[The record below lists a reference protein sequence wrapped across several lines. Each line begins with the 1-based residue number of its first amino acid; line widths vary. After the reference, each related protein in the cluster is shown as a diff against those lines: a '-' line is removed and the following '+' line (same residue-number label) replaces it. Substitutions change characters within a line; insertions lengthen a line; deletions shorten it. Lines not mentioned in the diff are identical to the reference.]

1 MHSGPRSAHTRQ
13 TGADNKPPGSAALT
27 PYPMTPVDSLP
38 NRFLS
43 GLNVRRNAA
52 RLAARLILS
61 AQIAAI
67 GTPSF
72 ADTPPVPFRV
82 VAASGMPAPGGGT
95 FDRFHLEGQPT
106 ITPVNDRGQVAFFAT
121 LARARASEGLFL
133 GDVHGIQAIA
143 LRGGPVPG
151 GGKLDSF
158 SNHPV
163 PAINRSGAVAFTAS
177 IAEGKASQGV
187 FLSSKQKLRVI
198 ALSGGAAASSTG
210 GTFTEFH
217 VPVVND
223 SEDVAFL
230 AEVKRG
236 RDTLEGI
243 YLNRAGIL
251 RRIAAAGDAAPGG
264 GTYAAFGGPTINN
277 NGEVAFA
284 ASIEGG
290 AVNGGIFVASAKET
304 RMLVGAGN
312 PEPSGG
318 IFSQFSDRISINS
331 TGGVLFNAV
340 LKLGPAGHGLFVS
353 ENDKVRLVASVGRE
367 TPTAADFTA
376 LGQWPSLS
384 DDGTVGFIAAD
395 ASGTPGLYLATARRI
410 KRRAIVGDALA
421 DGSKLASFPLYPA
434 VTSSPHGT
442 LAFEVHGES
451 AGKNF
456 DAVLV
461 AAPPH
466 D

>member
-1 MHSGPRSAHTRQ
+1 
-13 TGADNKPPGSAALT
+13 
-27 PYPMTPVDSLP
+27 MTTVDSLP
-38 NRFLS
+38 IRFLS
-43 GLNVRRNAA
+43 GLNIRRNAA
-52 RLAARLILS
+52 QLAVHLILAAHV
-61 AQIAAI
+61 AAI
-67 GTPSF
+67 SAPCF
-72 ADTPPVPFRV
+72 ADTPPARFR
-82 VAASGMPAPGGGT
+82 AAVTSGMPAPGGGT

-121 LARARASEGLFL
+121 LARAKASEGMFL
-133 GDVHGIQAIA
+133 SDAKGIQAIA
-143 LRGGPVPG
+143 LRGAPVPG

-163 PAINRSGAVAFTAS
+163 PALNRSGAVAFTAS

-187 FLSSKQKLRVI
+187 FLSSKQRLRVI

-217 VPVVND
+217 VPVLND
-223 SEDVAFL
+223 NEDVAFL

-243 YLNRAGIL
+243 YLSRAGTL
-251 RRIAAAGDAAPGG
+251 RKIAAAGDAAPGG

-290 AVNGGIFVASAKET
+290 AVNGGIFIASAKET

-318 IFSQFSDRISINS
+318 IFSQFSDRISINNS
-331 TGGVLFNAV
+331 GGVLFNAV
-340 LKLGPAGHGLFVS
+340 LKLGPAGHGLFVA
-353 ENDKVRLVASVGRE
+353 ENGKTRLVASVGRE
-367 TPTAADFTA
+367 TATAADFTA

-395 ASGTPGLYLATARRI
+395 ASGTPGLYLAATQQI
-410 KRRAIVGDALA
+410 KRRAIIGDVLV

-434 VTSSPHGT
+434 VMSSPRGT
-442 LAFEVHGES
+442 LAFEVHSES

>member
-1 MHSGPRSAHTRQ
+1 MLH
-13 TGADNKPPGSAALT
+13 
-27 PYPMTPVDSLP
+27 MTTVDSLP
-38 NRFLS
+38 SRFLS
-43 GLNVRRNAA
+43 GLNVRRSAA
-52 RLAARLILS
+52 LLAARLIL
-61 AQIAAI
+61 AALIATI
-67 GTPSF
+67 GTASF
-72 ADTPPVPFRV
+72 AEPPPARLRAV
-82 VAASGMPAPGGGT
+82 VTSGMPAPGGGT

-121 LARARASEGLFL
+121 LARARASEGMFL
-133 GDVHGIQAIA
+133 ADANGIQAIA
-143 LRGGPVPG
+143 LRGGAVPG

-163 PAINRSGAVAFTAS
+163 PALNRSGAVAFTAS

-187 FLSSKQKLRVI
+187 FLSSKQRLRVI
-198 ALSGGAAASSTG
+198 ALSGGAAASPTG

-217 VPVVND
+217 VPVLND
-223 SEDVAFL
+223 SEDVVFL

-243 YLNRAGIL
+243 YLNRAGTL
-251 RRIAAAGDAAPGG
+251 RKIAAAGDAAPGG
-264 GTYAAFGGPTINN
+264 GTYSAFGGPTINN
-277 NGEVAFA
+277 NGDVAFA

-340 LKLGPAGHGLFVS
+340 LKLGPMGHGLFVA
-353 ENDKVRLVASVGRE
+353 ENGKIRLVASVGRE
-367 TPTAADFTA
+367 NATADDFIA
-376 LGQWPSLS
+376 LGQWPGLS
-384 DDGTVGFIAAD
+384 DDGAVGFIAAD
-395 ASGTPGLYLATARRI
+395 VKGATGLYLAAAQQI
-410 KRRAIVGDALA
+410 KRRAIIGDVLA
-421 DGSKLASFPLYPA
+421 DGSKLASFPLYPS
-434 VTSSPHGT
+434 VTSSPRGT
-442 LAFEVHGES
+442 LAFEVLSES
-451 AGKNF
+451 AGKKL
-456 DAVLV
+456 DAVVV
-461 AAPPH
+461 AGPPH